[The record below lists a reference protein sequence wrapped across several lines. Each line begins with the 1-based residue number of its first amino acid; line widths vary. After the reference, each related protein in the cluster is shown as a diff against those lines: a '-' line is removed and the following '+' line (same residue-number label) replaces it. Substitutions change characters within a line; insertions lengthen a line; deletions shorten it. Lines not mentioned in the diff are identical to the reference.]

1 MNSPSIALA
10 ATWNPRGENERLE
23 KLLDRLQQAYAA
35 IYISL
40 PPQPDDPASQAALLD
55 RLTGDALV
63 CHVNLDWSWGRYMAI
78 KIALQSSSPF
88 LHYADM
94 DRLLR
99 WVEQRPDEWLQTIH
113 RIPTCDYLVVGRTL
127 KAYATHPQA
136 LVQTEALSNAVISFL
151 VGQEMDVSAGSKGFS
166 RQAASYV
173 IEHTQPGHAL
183 GTDGEWT
190 VLLKRAGFKV
200 DYVEVAGL
208 DWESA
213 DRYQRQAAD
222 PQRQRQAGMIYD
234 ADPANWARRTAV
246 AEEIIRVGLQT
257 ATREIPV
264 VNLASSK
271 S

>member
-1 MNSPSIALA
+1 MNSPSIVLA
-10 ATWNPRGENERLE
+10 ATWNPRGEIGRLE
-23 KLLDRLQQAYAA
+23 KLLDRLHQAYAA
-35 IYISL
+35 IHISL

-55 RLTGDALV
+55 RLQGDSLV
-63 CHVNLDWSWGRYMAI
+63 CHVSSDWSWGRYMAI
-78 KIALQSSSPF
+78 KNALRSNSPF

-99 WVEQRPDEWLQTIH
+99 WVEQRPDEWLQTIQC
-113 RIPTCDYLVVGRTL
+113 IPNCDYLVIGRTL
-127 KAYATHPQA
+127 EAYATHPQA
-136 LVQTEALSNAVISFL
+136 LVLTEALSNAVISYF
-151 VGQEMDVSAGSKGFS
+151 VDQAMDVSAGSKGFS

-190 VLLKRAGFKV
+190 VLLKRAGFKL
-200 DYVEVAGL
+200 DYVEVNGL

-222 PQRQRQAGMIYD
+222 PHRQRQAALVYD
-234 ADPANWARRTAV
+234 ADPANWAGRTAV

-257 ATREIPV
+257 AKREIPV